1 MFQSGATYKF
11 DLPARHAKS
20 IIKVIGVGGG
30 GSNAVNH
37 MYRLGIKDVEF
48 IVCNTD
54 LQALNSSPVPTK
66 LQIGTNLTE
75 GLGCGANPE
84 VGRAAAMESRE
95 QIREAFADTKMVFI
109 TAGMGGGTGTG
120 AAPVIAK
127 IAKEMDILT
136 VGIVT
141 MPFGFEGRKKIAQAQ
156 AGLDAMRAS
165 SDTVLAILNDQLRQ
179 MFGNLSISQAFGEA
193 DGVLTTAAKGI
204 AEIITLAGYVNVDFQ
219 DVRTVMLNAGAA
231 VMGSA
236 ETSGEDR
243 ALRAAQQ
250 ALASPLLD
258 NCDIMGAKRI
268 LLSIIS
274 GEAAELQMDELSTI
288 TEYIQE
294 QAGEE
299 CEVIF
304 GHGVDPALGDSIRVT
319 VIATGFASEGRAM
332 AKQLEEK
339 RVLDLEKSASVVEEW
354 TDETLNDRNYD
365 IELKISEETSYA
377 EVVLDKQAMDFD
389 LTDVNPE
396 PAVEAE
402 ESEPDPEPEE
412 ELVPVLSS
420 PMPVHAQWDMPVA
433 PELEQEEKPEEA
445 TAESAEVN
453 QEEEKKVAKKPLRK
467 EETPLEERHYTL
479 SLFDQE
485 DVVARKIE
493 HSEEEDH
500 EEEDDDDDISRFKDD
515 QEEFEVGKEI
525 AGDQVIN
532 EEGMMDVRKTKE
544 RLEQQAKERREK
556 LKASRK
562 QEMSKE
568 EFNEKWT
575 LPAYLRRGVKMENA
589 PHSSERFI
597 SKYNLNDD
605 NSLLGNNKFL
615 HDNVD

>member
-11 DLPARHAKS
+11 DLPRHHKS

-48 IVCNTD
+48 VVCNTD
-54 LQALNSSPVPTK
+54 LQALNSSPVPSK

-84 VGRAAAMESRE
+84 VGRAAAVESKE
-95 QIREAFADTKMVFI
+95 QIREMLAGTKMVFI

-120 AAPVIAK
+120 AAPVIAR

-141 MPFGFEGRKKIAQAQ
+141 MPFGFEGRKKIGQAE
-156 AGLDAMRAS
+156 AGLDGMRENC
-165 SDTVLAILNDQLRQ
+165 DTVLAILNDQLRE

-258 NCDIMGAKRI
+258 NRDIMGAKRI

-274 GEAAELQMDELSTI
+274 GEEAELQMDELSQI

-294 QAGEE
+294 QAGDES
-299 CEVIF
+299 EVIF
-304 GHGVDPALGDSIRVT
+304 GHGVDSLLGDSIRVT
-319 VIATGFASEGRAM
+319 VIATGFAGEGRSAVK
-332 AKQLEEK
+332 KQEEK
-339 RVLDLEKSASVVEEW
+339 RILDLEKNSLQAEEAHDNSVNERHHE
-354 TDETLNDRNYD
+354 
-365 IELKISEETSYA
+365 IELKISDEMIFSDPVSEETFF
-377 EVVLDKQAMDFD
+377 DFSD
-389 LTDVNPE
+389 EETIVA
-396 PAVEAE
+396 AVDEQPVYQKPLEAPVFKKE
-402 ESEPDPEPEE
+402 EPEQIQP
-412 ELVPVLSS
+412 ELVPV
-420 PMPVHAQWDMPVA
+420 P
-433 PELEQEEKPEEA
+433 KPG
-445 TAESAEVN
+445 V
-453 QEEEKKVAKKPLRK
+453 KPPRK
-467 EETPLEERHYTL
+467 EESSLTERSYTL
-479 SLFDQE
+479 SLFDDAGVTAKKTE
-485 DVVARKIE
+485 DTQDE
-493 HSEEEDH
+493 TGEDD
-500 EEEDDDDDISRFKDD
+500 EDDDIGKFQNHDDD
-515 QEEFEVGKEI
+515 EFDVGKEI
-525 AGDQVIN
+525 STDQIIN
-532 EEGMMDVRKTKE
+532 EEGMMEVRKTKQ

-556 LKASRK
+556 LKASK
-562 QEMSKE
+562 KSEMSKE

-575 LPAYLRRGVKMENA
+575 LPAYLRRGVKMENV

-605 NSLLGNNKFL
+605 NNLMGNNKFL

>member
-1 MFQSGATYKF
+1 MFQKPEATYKF
-11 DLPARHAKS
+11 DLPRHHKS

-84 VGRAAAMESRE
+84 VGRAAAMESKE
-95 QIREAFADTKMVFI
+95 QIREMLNGTKMVFV

-120 AAPVIAK
+120 AAPVIAR

-141 MPFGFEGRKKIAQAQ
+141 MPFGFEGRKKIAQGQ
-156 AGLDAMRAS
+156 AGLDGMRNS
-165 SDTVLAILNDQLRQ
+165 CDTVLAILNDQLRQ

-236 ETSGEDR
+236 ETSGDSR
-243 ALRAAQQ
+243 AIRAAQQ

-258 NCDIMGAKRI
+258 NKDIMGAKRI

-274 GEAAELQMDELSTI
+274 GEEAELQMDELSQI

-294 QAGEE
+294 QAGDE

-304 GHGVDPALGDSIRVT
+304 GHGVDSALGNSIRVT
-319 VIATGFASEGRAM
+319 VIATGFAGEGRSA
-332 AKQLEEK
+332 AKKIEEK
-339 RVLDLEKSASVVEEW
+339 KVLDLEKSDFFMAEMIDNSVNE
-354 TDETLNDRNYD
+354 RNQE
-365 IELKISEETSYA
+365 IELKISDEVIFSEPVQDESFIDIPEEKPM
-377 EVVLDKQAMDFD
+377 VI
-389 LTDVNPE
+389 E
-396 PAVEAE
+396 PAEIPVMKM
-402 ESEPDPEPEE
+402 PEE
-412 ELVPVLSS
+412 EIPVLKK
-420 PMPVHAQWDMPVA
+420 
-433 PELEQEEKPEEA
+433 PEEKILYTKPEEKPSKKEEA
-445 TAESAEVN
+445 
-453 QEEEKKVAKKPLRK
+453 
-467 EETPLEERHYTL
+467 PLEERNYTL
-479 SLFDQE
+479 SLFDAE
-485 DVVARKIE
+485 EVVAKKFKN
-493 HSEEEDH
+493 
-500 EEEDDDDDISRFKDD
+500 DDEDISKSRDND
-515 QEEFEVGKEI
+515 EEFENGKEVSS
-525 AGDQVIN
+525 DQVIN
-532 EEGMMDVRKTKE
+532 AEGMMEQRKTKQ

-556 LKASRK
+556 LKAAKK

-575 LPAYLRRGVKMENA
+575 LPAYLRRGVKMDNV

-605 NSLLGNNKFL
+605 NNLLGNNKFL

>member
-1 MFQSGATYKF
+1 MFQPGATYKF
-11 DLPARHAKS
+11 DLPTRNKS

-66 LQIGTNLTE
+66 LQIGTSLTE

-84 VGRAAAMESRE
+84 VGRAAAMESKE
-95 QIREAFADTKMVFI
+95 QIRDFLAGTKMVFI

-156 AGLDAMRAS
+156 AGLDAMKTS
-165 SDTVLAILNDQLRQ
+165 CDTVLAILNDQLRQ

-219 DVRTVMLNAGAA
+219 DVRTVMYNAGAA

-236 ETSGEDR
+236 ETSGENR
-243 ALRAAQQ
+243 ALRAAEQ

-258 NCDIMGAKRI
+258 SKDIMGAKRI

-274 GEAAELQMDELSTI
+274 GEEAELQMDELSQI
-288 TEYIQE
+288 TEYIQD
-294 QAGEE
+294 QSGQE

-304 GHGVDPALGDSIRVT
+304 GHGVDPALGNCIRVT
-319 VIATGFASEGRAM
+319 VIATGFAGEGRSV
-332 AKQLEEK
+332 AKKVVEK
-339 RVLDLEKSASVVEEW
+339 TVHDLEKGKSTTSEIVDNSVNERY
-354 TDETLNDRNYD
+354 DEM
-365 IELKISEETSYA
+365 ELKISDEMIY
-377 EVVLDKQAMDFD
+377 
-389 LTDVNPE
+389 
-396 PAVEAE
+396 
-402 ESEPDPEPEE
+402 SEPVKEDTFFDFEEPVIEKKPE
-412 ELVPVLSS
+412 VPVVKK
-420 PMPVHAQWDMPVA
+420 P
-433 PELEQEEKPEEA
+433 EEKP
-445 TAESAEVN
+445 VYKKP
-453 QEEEKKVAKKPLRK
+453 EEKPSKK
-467 EETPLEERHYTL
+467 EETPLEERSYTL

-485 DVVARKIE
+485 EVVAKKYN
-493 HSEEEDH
+493 
-500 EEEDDDDDISRFKDD
+500 DDDDDEDDDISKFKGDED
-515 QEEFEVGKEI
+515 EFEIGKEVS
-525 AGDQVIN
+525 ADQVIN
-532 EEGMMDVRKTKE
+532 DDGMMDVRKTKA
-544 RLEQQAKERREK
+544 RLQQQAKERREK
-556 LKASRK
+556 LKAAK
-562 QEMSKE
+562 KPEMSKD

-575 LPAYLRRGVKMENA
+575 SPAYLRRGVKMENV

-605 NSLLGNNKFL
+605 NNLLGNNKFL